1 MFEYLELAIDSAVN
15 SGAKYSDA
23 RILISKSRNIAAKNG
38 EVENDYLL
46 TGSSSILKSIE
57 CGIAISKILNTKKNI
72 ENWTKSYDLLSVAIR
87 NPKGKFDFLIIRSRY
102 DMDC

>member
-38 EVENDYLL
+38 EVENFNESENLL
-46 TGSSSILKSIE
+46 TRVLWANLVIKGEQANNFSIF
-57 CGIAISKILNTKKNI
+57 
-72 ENWTKSYDLLSVAIR
+72 VA
-87 NPKGKFDFLIIRSRY
+87 P
-102 DMDC
+102 

>member
-38 EVENDYLL
+38 EVEKLRVVD
-46 TGSSSILKSIE
+46 
-57 CGIAISKILNTKKNI
+57 KI
-72 ENWTKSYDLLSVAIR
+72 WFRD
-87 NPKGKFDFLIIRSRY
+87 GKFFRVNQWNGII
-102 DMDC
+102 D